1 MRRLIVEVPKK
12 EFSKF
17 ENEQGFLKINAQKI
31 KILEVL
37 RFLRNDREEV
47 SFICRVEFKD
57 PSSRIKDLFQ
67 NEDLTAQL
75 LDHEKNGAYIYLIKG
90 KPQTEQHVHEVF
102 SGYVYAPFEIR
113 DGRVKMG
120 FLGDEKQVTGFLDAL
135 EKTEV
140 HYRIVLLAEAK
151 FSPESPLSRLT
162 EKQRRAIVLAYEL
175 GYFES
180 PRKISS
186 EQLAKKL
193 NLVKSTLTVHLRRAE
208 RRLLAD
214 MLNE

>member
-1 MRRLIVEVPKK
+1 
-12 EFSKF
+12 
-17 ENEQGFLKINAQKI
+17 
-31 KILEVL
+31 
-37 RFLRNDREEV
+37 
-47 SFICRVEFKD
+47 
-57 PSSRIKDLFQ
+57 
-67 NEDLTAQL
+67 
-75 LDHEKNGAYIYLIKG
+75 
-90 KPQTEQHVHEVF
+90 
-102 SGYVYAPFEIR
+102 VYAPFEIR